1 MTYVTVTECSGVL
14 PEQFCMGDQLA
25 GFDDVLRIAGSVAFV
40 VVLISAAVQYRR
52 RVRDIRRLE
61 AAVLE
66 LASNLRAASA
76 KVEVYERMYPGVA
89 AALGMTDGA
98 GEAGSGSE

>member
-1 MTYVTVTECSGVL
+1 M
-14 PEQFCMGDQLA
+14 A
-25 GFDDVLRIAGSVAFV
+25 GFDQLLRIAGSVAFV
-40 VVLISAAVQYRR
+40 VLLIGAAVQYRR
-52 RVRDIRRLE
+52 RVREVKRLE

-76 KVEVYERMYPGVA
+76 KVETYERMYPGTVG
-89 AALGMTDGA
+89 ALGQAHGA